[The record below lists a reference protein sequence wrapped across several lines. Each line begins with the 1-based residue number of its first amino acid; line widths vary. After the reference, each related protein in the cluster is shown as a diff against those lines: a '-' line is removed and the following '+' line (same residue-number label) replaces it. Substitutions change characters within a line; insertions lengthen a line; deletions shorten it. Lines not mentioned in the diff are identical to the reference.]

1 MSGFRIPP
9 EPSVEPA
16 DWRIGLI
23 GYGEVG
29 QIFAAALKQ
38 CGVKQ
43 VTAFDRLLTSDA
55 QEPAM
60 RAHAH
65 ANSIVLAA
73 TLAEAVAQSDLV
85 ISAVTASEAFNVARE
100 VAATLRAGT
109 WMMDVNSASVETKV
123 ACSQM
128 VDAAGGF
135 YVEAAVMT
143 SIPPYGIRVPMLL
156 GGPYAWVIEQPLTAM
171 GFCID
176 TTFEKPGVASAIKM
190 CRSIMIKGME
200 ALVLESFTSARAYG
214 VEQHVLDSLAETFPA
229 IDWEKQGDYFFS
241 RVIQHGKRRA
251 EEMREVAKTVS
262 HVELQPWMATATAE
276 RQAWAAQLAAQDVF
290 EERRTLKPWR
300 ERADAILKHVDGAGG
315 LPMPFPRRARE
326 GGDP

>member
-9 EPSVEPA
+9 EPSAEPA

-29 QIFAAALKQ
+29 QTFAAALKQ
-38 CGVKQ
+38 NGVKQ
-43 VTAFDRLLTSDA
+43 VTAYDRLLTSDS
-55 QEPAM
+55 PDPSM
-60 RAHAH
+60 RTHAE
-65 ANSIVLAA
+65 ANGITLAA
-73 TLAEAVAQSDLV
+73 SLAEAIAQSDLV

-143 SIPPYGIRVPMLL
+143 SVPPYGIRVPMLL
-156 GGPYAWVIEQPLTAM
+156 GGPYAWVIEQPLAEM
-171 GFCID
+171 GFSIGN
-176 TTFEKPGVASAIKM
+176 TFEKPGVASAIKM

-200 ALVLESFTSARAYG
+200 ALVMESFTSARAYG
-214 VEQHVLDSLAETFPA
+214 VEQHVLDSLTETFPT

-262 HVELQPWMATATAE
+262 HVELEPWMATATAE
-276 RQAWAAQLAAQDVF
+276 RQAWTAQLAAQGLFD
-290 EERRTLKPWR
+290 ERRTLKPWR
-300 ERADAILKHVDGAGG
+300 ERADAILKHVGG
-315 LPMPFPRRARE
+315 SGDLPTNEE
-326 GGDP
+326 GKD